1 MNNLYR
7 GPYIYASYQVSV
19 NLTKW
24 FQRRRLKYEKF
35 RWTATDDG
43 DQVMAIAHVAF
54 GKMS

>member
-43 DQVMAIAHVAF
+43 GQVMAIAHVAF